1 MAIDP
6 YIKSAAQEMYARL
19 KSGNVTPYQFNQPT
33 SRSNIWGETPK
44 ATANY
49 GFKYY
54 GLTPVADEGGINYV
68 PAEDPNNSNITG
80 PDGYA
85 WDGGWATNVSPLTR
99 EEYGRTLALQKQTP
113 GSFID
118 MLGRLIVPGTRINDQ
133 GGYYEYQPQ
142 PKKYNPSGDEELSD
156 TPDWVWKSPTGQ
168 PQPPDMSV
176 DQALVN
182 TGIKNAEQWGG
193 TIGQGGW
200 SALKGLMS
208 VGSAALGGMG
218 ADGIGQLGGESIT
231 IADAIK
237 SGATASDLAS
247 MGFSAGDIALNLGGT
262 TANSLSSATGLSP
275 GLSSAIVKGGTG
287 ALTGSVKGGL
297 TSGNWGGGALSG
309 LMNSG
314 LNSAIN
320 TGVNSLSD
328 LNSGGGGSMDE
339 YNFDGYEPTYDF
351 GYGASG
357 LDTSLGELG
366 GLNPAGDSGG
376 FGGWFDTAD
385 WGKIIPAAAGLGL
398 GIYGQVSNNA
408 AASAGQNA
416 LATAS
421 AAQQAGANNALQ
433 LQREQF
439 EYQKRLNEPFYN
451 KGLQGFD
458 QYASAVTGKPGP
470 DGKVWTPT
478 ESPAYQWQQ
487 QQMEKNTGR
496 TLRSLGRANSTYG
509 MNVMADQNRN
519 LAASEYDKQLGR
531 LADITNI
538 ARGGASSLTGASS
551 TYGTN
556 AATNIT
562 NSANNQANASLS
574 GGLMNQNN
582 IYNNQQNLMSLA
594 NLGLKAYQG
603 GNWSTG
609 G

>member
-6 YIKSAAQEMYARL
+6 YIKTAAQEMYARL
-19 KSGNVTPYQFNQPT
+19 KSGNVTPYQFVQPT

-54 GLTPVADEGGINYV
+54 GYTPQAGETGF
-68 PAEDPNNSNITG
+68 EDPEFLNSM
-80 PDGYA
+80 
-85 WDGGWATNVSPLTR
+85 WSQNVSPLTQ
-99 EEYGRTLALQKQTP
+99 EQYAKTLELKNQTP

-118 MLGRLIVPGTRINDQ
+118 MLGRLIVPGTRINEK

-142 PKKYNPSGDEELSD
+142 PKRYNLEGGEEITDEYGYMRKPDWQWVSPSG
-156 TPDWVWKSPTGQ
+156 Q
-168 PQPPDMSV
+168 PEPRDMNY
-176 DQALVN
+176 DKALVN
-182 TGIKNAEQWGG
+182 TGIKNAQEWGG

-218 ADGIGQLGGESIT
+218 TDGIGQLGGESIS
-231 IADAIK
+231 IGEAIK

-262 TANSLSSATGLSP
+262 TANSLSSVTGMSP

-320 TGVNSLSD
+320 TGVNSLSG

-351 GYGASG
+351 GYGAGG
-357 LDTSLGELG
+357 LDTSLDGLD

-398 GIYGQVSNNA
+398 GLYGQISNNA
-408 AASAGQNA
+408 AASAGRNA

-470 DGKVWTPT
+470 DGKVWSPT
-478 ESPAYQWQQ
+478 ETPAYQWQQ

-509 MNVMADQNRN
+509 MNVMGDQNRN
-519 LAASEYDKQLGR
+519 LAATEYDRQLGR
-531 LADITNI
+531 LADLTNI

-551 TYGTN
+551 TYGAN
-556 AATNIT
+556 AANTAV
-562 NSANNQANASLS
+562 NSANNQANASQS